1 MSFNSSLKSMDLLSF
16 ETSSQKLSVKPPL
29 MRCGATLRLEHSE
42 KSQLLLVS
50 NAMIQALGMK
60 GGHHYKNKGK
70 HKYSTDV
77 LTCSIEYTSMYYSI
91 IS

>member
-1 MSFNSSLKSMDLLSF
+1 MSFNSSLKSMDLSSF
-16 ETSSQKLSVKPPL
+16 VTSSQKLSVKPPL

-70 HKYSTDV
+70 HSTDI